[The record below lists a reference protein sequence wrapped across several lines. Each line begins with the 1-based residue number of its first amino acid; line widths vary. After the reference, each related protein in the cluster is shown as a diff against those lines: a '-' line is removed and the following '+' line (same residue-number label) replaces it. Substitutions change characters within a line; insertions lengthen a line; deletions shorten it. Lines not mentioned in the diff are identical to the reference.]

1 MFAYF
6 ILPWICV
13 FFFILRLKFR
23 RPKNFPPGPTPL
35 PILGNLLNL
44 SVHNPMRDLETRL
57 VLADYGPSWKEQRHF
72 AVTTLWNLGLGTE
85 SMEQR
90 ILRELH
96 FTMETL
102 EKSIAS
108 YVSTQ
113 GTVVIPNM
121 KSVLNEEGQW
131 KFPHEF
137 NPENFLN
144 DEGEFVQPEAFMPFC
159 AGPRMCPG
167 ERLAQMKFFFIIV
180 TLLRKFK
187 FIWPEDAGEPDY
199 TPVMGV
205 TLSPHPYRIKVQ
217 LRTTQYIIFV
227 HTAGDTT

>member
-1 MFAYF
+1 
-6 ILPWICV
+6 
-13 FFFILRLKFR
+13 
-23 RPKNFPPGPTPL
+23 
-35 PILGNLLNL
+35 
-44 SVHNPMRDLETRL
+44 
-57 VLADYGPSWKEQRHF
+57 
-72 AVTTLWNLGLGTE
+72 
-85 SMEQR
+85 
-90 ILRELH
+90 
-96 FTMETL
+96 
-102 EKSIAS
+102 
-108 YVSTQ
+108 
-113 GTVVIPNM
+113 M

-131 KFPHEF
+131 TFPHEF
-137 NPENFLN
+137 NPESVLN
-144 DEGEFVQPEAFMPFC
+144 DEGEFVQPEAFVPFC

-227 HTAGDTT
+227 HTAGDTVKSYLEQLKKYSKSTFFKDSRLHRNDMYYGLVNYSVQSELEREYNIRLNGSLKWTELGIGFTSFISE